1 MTVVKSKE
9 IVFRVPV
16 FFREKK
22 KKKKK
27 KTEHFSKYIN
37 FKIEMN
43 PCSGKTAKLK
53 DLFLIERDTVA
64 LMPSYINLNFLTSFE
79 V

>member
-16 FFREKK
+16 FFRDKK
-22 KKKKK
+22 QQKK
-27 KTEHFSKYIN
+27 KTEHFFKYIN

-43 PCSGKTAKLK
+43 LCSGKTAKLK
-53 DLFLIERDTVA
+53 DLFPMERDCG
-64 LMPSYINLNFLTSFE
+64 LNAQLY
-79 V
+79 

>member
-22 KKKKK
+22 KKK
-27 KTEHFSKYIN
+27 EHFSKYIN

-43 PCSGKTAKLK
+43 LCNVSFCGL
-53 DLFLIERDTVA
+53 
-64 LMPSYINLNFLTSFE
+64 YIAVSRNHSVQNSPWGGEGGL
-79 V
+79 

>member
-16 FFREKK
+16 FFREKNT
-22 KKKKK
+22 K

-43 PCSGKTAKLK
+43 LCSGKTAKLK
-53 DLFLIERDTVA
+53 DLFPMERDCG
-64 LMPSYINLNFLTSFE
+64 LNAQLY
-79 V
+79 

>member
-22 KKKKK
+22 TKKKQ
-27 KTEHFSKYIN
+27 HFSKYIN

>member
-16 FFREKK
+16 FFFEKK
-22 KKKKK
+22 TKKKTTKKK

-43 PCSGKTAKLK
+43 LCSGKTAKLK
-53 DLFLIERDTVA
+53 DLFPIERDCG
-64 LMPSYINLNFLTSFE
+64 LNAQLY
-79 V
+79 

>member
-16 FFREKK
+16 FFEKNK
-22 KKKKK
+22 NKK

-37 FKIEMN
+37 IKIEMN
-43 PCSGKTAKLK
+43 LCSGKTPKLK
-53 DLFLIERDTVA
+53 DVFPIERDCGLKA
-64 LMPSYINLNFLTSFE
+64 QL
-79 V
+79 